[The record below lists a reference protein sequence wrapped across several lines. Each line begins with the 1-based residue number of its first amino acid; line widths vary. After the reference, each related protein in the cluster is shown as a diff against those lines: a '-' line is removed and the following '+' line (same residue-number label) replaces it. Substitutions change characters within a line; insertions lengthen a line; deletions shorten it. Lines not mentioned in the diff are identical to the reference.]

1 VATVPD
7 TTGAAVFVGDP
18 DGGGGGGACV
28 VVVCVVVVGVVVVC
42 VVVVGV
48 VVVCVVVA
56 GVVVVCVVVV
66 GVVVVVVSVV
76 VVGVVVVCVVVVEV
90 WVVLVCA
97 PLPEAPDPAVPPANA
112 ESGHE
117 VHFNPGCQDAGR
129 LVRFDCCELSLLQPP
144 LPSRKFSEP
153 PRPRMLIQ

>member
-1 VATVPD
+1 LVVRSTSPVATVPD
-7 TTGAAVFVGDP
+7 TTGSAVFVGDP

-56 GVVVVCVVVV
+56 GVVVVC
-66 GVVVVVVSVV
+66 VV